1 MNDAK
6 IAAYVRRI
14 GERVSHLDEA
24 GADKDATPQQTLV
37 RAAETGQFEAIV
49 AKAQPAEPPTMVTP
63 EEREAELR
71 ASGRW
76 PEPKPDPAPAPAE
89 PAAAAEP
96 ERELTPPMSPGEQ
109 YVAETTRWSPRRA
122 QDLPRRP
129 YGQCLVEYD
138 VFTGELIGDGYTH
151 YDDEDE
157 EW

>member
-1 MNDAK
+1 MTNPRPA
-6 IAAYVRRI
+6 VRRFI
-14 GERVSHLDEA
+14 EREQDIDPPPEA
-24 GADKDATPQQTLV
+24 GSLTPHEKLV

-49 AKAQPAEPPTMVTP
+49 AKAQPAESPIMVTP

-76 PEPKPDPAPAPAE
+76 PEPKPDPAAAPAE
-89 PAAAAEP
+89 PEAAAKP

-122 QDLPRRP
+122 QDLPQRP